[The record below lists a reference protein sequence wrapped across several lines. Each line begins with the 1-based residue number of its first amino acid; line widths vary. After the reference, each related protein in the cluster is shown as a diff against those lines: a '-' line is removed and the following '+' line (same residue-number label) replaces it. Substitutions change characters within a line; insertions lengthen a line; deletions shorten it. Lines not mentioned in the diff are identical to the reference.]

1 MKKLFLVPLI
11 AVGVVLSGCD
21 TTHKVREP
29 TYQDARNDPF
39 IAVNKDAARRMV
51 SQLENSQLESI
62 LPPYSRV
69 VIASLVDVHSL
80 EPTNFGRIIS
90 EQVSAEFT
98 RNNYH
103 MTELKLRDS
112 VGILDGVGEA
122 LLSRNLE
129 HLAERHDAQAV
140 IVGSYATSQDFVY
153 VNLKVIHPKS
163 NTVIAV
169 DDYTLPR
176 DQNIRRMLRN

>member
-1 MKKLFLVPLI
+1 MKKLFLIPLI

-29 TYQDARNDPF
+29 TYQDALKDPF

-51 SQLENSQLESI
+51 SQLEYK

>member
-1 MKKLFLVPLI
+1 MKNFFLMSLLAI
-11 AVGVVLSGCD
+11 GVVLSGCE
-21 TTHKVREP
+21 TTPSVREP
-29 TYQDARNDPF
+29 TYQDAKNDPF
-39 IAVNKDAARRMV
+39 IAVNKHAAKSLV
-51 SQLENSQLESI
+51 SQLGDR
-62 LPPYSRV
+62 LPSNTRL

-80 EPTNFGRIIS
+80 QPTNFGRIIS

-98 RNNYH
+98 HNGYN

-112 VGILDGVGEA
+112 VGIIDGSGEE
-122 LLSRNLE
+122 LLSRRME
-129 HLAERHDAQAV
+129 HLAKAYDAQGV

-153 VNLKVIHPKS
+153 VNLKVIHPAS

-169 DDYTLPR
+169 NDYTLPR

>member
-1 MKKLFLVPLI
+1 MKKLFLVPLL
-11 AVGVVLSGCD
+11 AAGVILAGCE
-21 TTHKVREP
+21 TTHTVREP

-39 IAVNKDAARRMV
+39 IAVNKDAARSLV
-51 SQLENSQLESI
+51 SQLEYR
-62 LPPYSRV
+62 LPPKSKL
-69 VIASLVDVHSL
+69 VIASLVDVHAL

-98 RNNYH
+98 RNDYY
-103 MTELKLRDS
+103 MKELKLRDS
-112 VGILDGVGEA
+112 VGIIDGVGEE

-129 HLAERHDAQAV
+129 HLVQAYDAQAV
-140 IVGSYATSQDFVY
+140 IVGSYATSQDYVY

-169 DDYTLPR
+169 EDYALPR